1 MKETKHVK
9 TTVDYTSPL
18 WRLVGVALMIGGI
31 GALGVWV
38 RDVGLVDPFSTIA
51 VITVITAAVGWG
63 RQRPDRLKR
72 RFGVFGGIAVEVQ
85 NSADRIRRRVYDRPL
100 RFLIPLGILYG
111 LVVVLAKNLVA
122 LALTS
127 LASWSLALGLAGV
140 LAAIV
145 TIPGFF
151 REIFGFFSV
160 EDPEDFEEEPEDEA
174 LEEDTEDELARRR
187 ASGEE

>member
-38 RDVGLVDPFSTIA
+38 RDAGLVDPFSTIA

-63 RQRPDRLKR
+63 RQRPDRLEKT
-72 RFGVFGGIAVEVQ
+72 FGVLGSTALEFQ
-85 NSADRIRRRVYDRPL
+85 RSAGRIRQRAYERPL

-111 LVVVLAKNLVA
+111 LVVVLSKSLVA

-127 LASWSLALGLAGV
+127 LAAWSLALGLAGI
-140 LAAIV
+140 LAALV
-145 TIPGFF
+145 TVPGFY
-151 REIFGFFSV
+151 REIFGLFSIDN
-160 EDPEDFEEEPEDEA
+160 EEEDFEEEPEDEA
-174 LEEDTEDELARRR
+174 LEEDELARRR
-187 ASGEE
+187 AAGEE